1 MREKNRKDA
10 HKIDKTCRNTL
21 KKERERD
28 TRTLLIIY
36 CNNICSSSRVELT
49 LKDAKRVRFY
59 QPSREGHFFFVG
71 IKREVFHFH
80 AILVVRV

>member
-1 MREKNRKDA
+1 MGSVRDVVRRTVQKEGENVEDAREKNRKDA
-10 HKIDKTCRNTL
+10 HKIDKICRNTL

-49 LKDAKRVRFY
+49 LKDAKLVRF
-59 QPSREGHFFFVG
+59 
-71 IKREVFHFH
+71 
-80 AILVVRV
+80 